1 MLIRWNEVDNQI
13 AQRLCD
19 LVVYLRKDARFG
31 PSPQRVMPVP
41 HMFLFAQFCQ
51 RAIHFV
57 TRNRATLDINQTIR
71 IALKKTDHII
81 LCVHGDAVAIG
92 VVPRRWDDRTHGN
105 VFHFADSS
113 ERIPHLSPF
122 NGKLMLVIDVLIGA
136 AAASAEIW
144 ALWRDAMRRTLLNF
158 DQLCFRKLLLFP
170 HDFGRNY
177 LVLNG
182 VSNKNG
188 FAMFASDT
196 LSAKRDI
203 FNLQITEAHV
213 INTLL

>member
-1 MLIRWNEVDNQI
+1 
-13 AQRLCD
+13 
-19 LVVYLRKDARFG
+19 
-31 PSPQRVMPVP
+31 
-41 HMFLFAQFCQ
+41 
-51 RAIHFV
+51 
-57 TRNRATLDINQTIR
+57 
-71 IALKKTDHII
+71 
-81 LCVHGDAVAIG
+81 
-92 VVPRRWDDRTHGN
+92 
-105 VFHFADSS
+105 
-113 ERIPHLSPF
+113 
-122 NGKLMLVIDVLIGA
+122 MLVIDVLIRA
-136 AAASAEIW
+136 AATSAEIR
-144 ALWRDAMRRTLLNF
+144 ALWRNAIGRTLLNF

-182 VSNKNG
+182 VRNKNG

>member
-1 MLIRWNEVDNQI
+1 MRRRDN
-13 AQRLCD
+13 
-19 LVVYLRKDARFG
+19 
-31 PSPQRVMPVP
+31 
-41 HMFLFAQFCQ
+41 
-51 RAIHFV
+51 
-57 TRNRATLDINQTIR
+57 
-71 IALKKTDHII
+71 
-81 LCVHGDAVAIG
+81 
-92 VVPRRWDDRTHGN
+92 RTHWN
-105 VFHFADSS
+105 VLEFADSS
-113 ERIPHLSPF
+113 KSIPDLSPF
-122 NGKLMLVIDVLIGA
+122 DRKLMLIIDVLIRA

-144 ALWRDAMRRTLLNF
+144 ALWRDAIGRTLFNF